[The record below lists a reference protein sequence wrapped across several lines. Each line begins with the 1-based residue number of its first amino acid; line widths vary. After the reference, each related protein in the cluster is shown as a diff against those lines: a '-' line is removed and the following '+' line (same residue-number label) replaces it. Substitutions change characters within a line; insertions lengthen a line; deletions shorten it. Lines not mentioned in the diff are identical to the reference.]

1 MLNTFVSVE
10 ENVHCICLADNEFR
24 NIFQTKTG
32 RIGTDVCKCCP
43 VTFSDGDI
51 IRLSTRG
58 PFHIPVCE
66 MDLDHFSFFN
76 FDGLLVVEIVR
87 V

>member
-10 ENVHCICLADNEFR
+10 ENMHCICLADKEFR

-32 RIGTDVCKCCP
+32 WIGTDVCKCCP

-51 IRLSTRG
+51 ITPATFLN
-58 PFHIPVCE
+58 IPVRT
-66 MDLDHFSFFN
+66 LIP
-76 FDGLLVVEIVR
+76 L
-87 V
+87 

>member
-10 ENVHCICLADNEFR
+10 ENMNCICLADNEFR

-32 RIGTDVCKCCP
+32 WIGTDVCKCCA

-51 IRLSTRG
+51 ITLSTR
-58 PFHIPVCE
+58 
-66 MDLDHFSFFN
+66 
-76 FDGLLVVEIVR
+76 
-87 V
+87 